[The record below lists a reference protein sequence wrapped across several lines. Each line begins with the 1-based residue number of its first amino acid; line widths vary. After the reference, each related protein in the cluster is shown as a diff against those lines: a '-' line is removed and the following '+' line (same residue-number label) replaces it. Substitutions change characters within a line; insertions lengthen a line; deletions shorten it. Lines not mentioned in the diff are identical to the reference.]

1 MPLIKNLP
9 TETQRRHIHRK
20 GLSGPPDSLIEKTKF
35 FPCTNTILKDW
46 EKKKRLGEVYVF
58 SNMQIMNTKL

>member
-46 EKKKRLGEVYVF
+46 EKKK
-58 SNMQIMNTKL
+58 KD